1 MPSRITGLPL
11 VRSRNYFLLSPISVH
26 VRDHILCQ
34 DPRCRASLPST
45 IGRFCISHAEV
56 VLHVRGRPGAEAKPR
71 DVGIHRAYNVGHMHL
86 QKRTYCHTSLLTR
99 ESACFV
105 NVTTCRPS
113 TGTYANPRKIP
124 TPTAD
129 LRDKPAR
136 I

>member
-1 MPSRITGLPL
+1 MPSRITLWCVAKITSFFPL
-11 VRSRNYFLLSPISVH
+11 SVH

-34 DPRCRASLPST
+34 DPKCRASLPST

-86 QKRTYCHTSLLTR
+86 QKRAHCHTSLLTR

-113 TGTYANPRKIP
+113 TETYTNPLMIPIAN
-124 TPTAD
+124 
-129 LRDKPAR
+129 LSDKPTR